1 MDKYTV
7 LREFADSWGLLA
19 MFLFFIGVVL
29 YTFRP
34 GSKSVHADAANI
46 PLRHGDR
53 LEDESPSGSKAD
65 NQPQKKEA
73 RT

>member
-1 MDKYTV
+1 MDDYSI
-7 LREFADSWGLLA
+7 LRQFADSWGLLA
-19 MFLFFIGVVL
+19 MFLFFLGVAL

-34 GSKSVHADAANI
+34 GSAAKHRDAANI

-53 LEDESPSGSKAD
+53 LEDDAVSTTTTKTKNEV
-65 NQPQKKEA
+65 

>member
-1 MDKYTV
+1 MDKYSI

-19 MFLFFIGVVL
+19 MFLFFLGVVL

-34 GSKSVHADAANI
+34 GSKSVHEDAANI

-53 LEDESPSGSKAD
+53 LEDETHLGNNINSE
-65 NQPQKKEA
+65 KEA
-73 RT
+73 RS

>member
-1 MDKYTV
+1 MDTYSI

-19 MFLFFIGVVL
+19 MFLFFAGVVL

-34 GSKSVHADAANI
+34 GSKSLHSDAANI
-46 PLRHGDR
+46 PLRHGDD
-53 LEDESPSGSKAD
+53 LEAD
-65 NQPQKKEA
+65 ALAITKPQEEA

>member
-1 MDKYTV
+1 MDKYSI

-19 MFLFFIGVVL
+19 MFLFFLGAVL
-29 YTFRP
+29 FTFRP
-34 GSKSVHADAANI
+34 GSKAVHEDAANI

-53 LEDESPSGSKAD
+53 LEDDFPASDTAKSNTE
-65 NQPQKKEA
+65 KEA

>member
-1 MDKYTV
+1 MDTYSI

-19 MFLFFIGVVL
+19 MFLFFAGVVL

-34 GSKSVHADAANI
+34 GSKSLHSDAANI
-46 PLRHGDR
+46 PLRHGDD
-53 LEDESPSGSKAD
+53 LEVDTLAAAD
-65 NQPQKKEA
+65 AKPKKEE